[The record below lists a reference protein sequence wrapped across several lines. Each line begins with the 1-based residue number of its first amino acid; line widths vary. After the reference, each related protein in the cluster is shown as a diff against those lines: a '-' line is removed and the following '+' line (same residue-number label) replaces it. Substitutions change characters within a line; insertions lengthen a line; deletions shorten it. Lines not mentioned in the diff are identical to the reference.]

1 MKHVL
6 VAYSW
11 SMGNIGDIGITPGLL
26 NLMQRHIPELPVT
39 VMTSQEVGS
48 KDHAYL
54 TDYFPRYSPGCK
66 VVGNPFRSVINNG
79 EGRSEAWDA
88 LVQRWGPVKLKAF
101 EDGVLTVDDAEAL
114 VYDLMNVFPHELI
127 KEFQT
132 TRPDVSDAFGNAG
145 FALFTSGTTLNFGRM
160 GKRSF
165 WRFSLLY
172 ALPMIIARAL
182 GIPYGISSQSFD
194 ALEWPS
200 DILFRQLFADAEFVF
215 CRDTDS
221 LAYLKQRNLISKRMG
236 YRPDTTFFFGGADE
250 AWADEYMARHG
261 LEEGRFITL
270 TIRSSTQ
277 PGPLM
282 GVMSKERSEAH
293 MVKLRAFIEALTAQ
307 TDLKVLICPEVKY
320 EIQPARELLYDQ
332 VSKEAQEKCV
342 WMDSFWNTEQAYS
355 IYRRARMVVSME
367 MHSIIMSVGIGTP
380 LLHPQFAESGRK
392 ARMVR
397 DIGLGDWLFDI
408 DAMESSELLEAAL
421 RIHQDHDHAKA
432 RVSDALHRLDQLG
445 AGLMALVRQTG
456 RY

>member
-1 MKHVL
+1 
-6 VAYSW
+6 
-11 SMGNIGDIGITPGLL
+11 MGNIGDIGITPGLL

-39 VMTSQEVGS
+39 VMTSQEATS

-54 TDYFPRYSPGCK
+54 KEYFPRYAPGCK
-66 VVGNPFRSVINNG
+66 VVGNPFRSIISSS
-79 EGRSEAWDA
+79 EGKSQAWDA
-88 LVQRWGPVKLKAF
+88 LVRRWGSVKLKAF
-101 EDGVLTVDDAEAL
+101 EDGVLTVEESEAL
-114 VYDLMNVFPHELI
+114 VYDLMNVFPHELME
-127 KEFQT
+127 EFKQ
-132 TRPDVSDAFGNAG
+132 TRPDVAEALGDAG
-145 FALFTSGTTLNFGRM
+145 FVLFTSGTTLNFGRM

-165 WRFSLLY
+165 WRFSLTY
-172 ALPMIIARAL
+172 ALPMVIARAL

-200 DILFRQLFADAEFVF
+200 DIFFRQLFADAEFVF

-261 LEEGRFITL
+261 LEDGRFITL
-270 TIRSSTQ
+270 TIRTSEQ
-277 PGPLM
+277 PGPLL
-282 GVMSKERSEAH
+282 GVMSKERSDIH
-293 MVKLRAFIEALTAQ
+293 MAKLRTFIEELTSQ

-320 EIQPARELLYDQ
+320 EIQFARDLLYDQ
-332 VSKEAQEKCV
+332 VSKEAREKCV

-355 IYRRARMVVSME
+355 IYRRASMVVSME
-367 MHSIIMSVGIGTP
+367 MHSIIMAVGIGTP

-408 DAMESSELLEAAL
+408 DAMETSELLQAAL
-421 RIHQDHDHAKA
+421 RIYRDHDHAKA
-432 RVSDALHRLDQLG
+432 RVQDALHRLNQLG

-456 RY
+456 HF